1 MTDNAV
7 YSVGKTSAVV
17 VSQSAV
23 AVNFVALKEITQ
35 NANKFSPFAGV
46 KLSMFD
52 IQDVKE
58 GQVHAYYICI
68 HVAIMID

>member
-1 MTDNAV
+1 MCIRDR
-7 YSVGKTSAVV
+7 V

-23 AVNFVALKEITQ
+23 AVNFVVLKEITQ
-35 NANKFSPFAGV
+35 NTNKFIPFTGV

-58 GQVHAYYICI
+58 GEVHAHYICI
-68 HVAIMID
+68 HVAIMIY